1 VSSVGCLGRIR
12 KEGQLPVRFVTG
24 ARGGSQPA
32 ERTVVAGAAVS
43 RTIRLTVSPD
53 SLSCSINA
61 SATASRALLTE
72 DLAGP
77 LVLFGERRWAP
88 PR

>member
-1 VSSVGCLGRIR
+1 
-12 KEGQLPVRFVTG
+12 
-24 ARGGSQPA
+24 
-32 ERTVVAGAAVS
+32 
-43 RTIRLTVSPD
+43 VSPD